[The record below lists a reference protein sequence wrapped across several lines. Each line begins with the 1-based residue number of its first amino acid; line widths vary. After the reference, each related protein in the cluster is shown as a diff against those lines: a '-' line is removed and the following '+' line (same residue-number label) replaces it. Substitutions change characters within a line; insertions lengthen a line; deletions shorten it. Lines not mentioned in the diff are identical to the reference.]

1 MSKLFLL
8 FFVIISFSCN
18 ESNNTYKPLSSG
30 RIHSVSVVINS
41 NDWNSKIGDA
51 IRKSYADEYLGL
63 PQIEERFSLSHID
76 YETFSGFARTSRNI
90 IYINK
95 RKTKSYSIAKNKFA
109 RPQLYLEISGTN
121 EDEIIEQI
129 ILSKRDGIKAFTNGE
144 IIENKRRIL
153 QSPLMKTE
161 LQNKYNIELT
171 MSSAYKLFKNEN
183 NVMWFQKPTKY
194 GTSNVVVFEKNYKED
209 IDLNDALQIR
219 DSLSKAFIPGRLEN
233 SYMIT
238 EQAYLPVFS
247 KTKIG
252 KFDAYETRGTWE
264 VKGDYMGGPF
274 LNYIVKDTANNRMIF
289 LDGFVFSPS
298 QRKRDNIIELQSI
311 ISSLKIYNKE

>member
-1 MSKLFLL
+1 M
-8 FFVIISFSCN
+8 
-18 ESNNTYKPLSSG
+18 YK
-30 RIHSVSVVINS
+30 RQ
-41 NDWNSKIGDA
+41 
-51 IRKSYADEYLGL
+51 YLGL
-63 PQIEERFSLSHID
+63 PQIEERFSLSQID

-121 EDEIIEQI
+121 EDEIIEQV

-161 LQNKYNIELT
+161 LQDKYNIGLT

-194 GTSNVVVFEKNYKED
+194 GTSNVVVFEKNYKE
-209 IDLNDALQIR
+209 AV
-219 DSLSKAFIPGRLEN
+219 
-233 SYMIT
+233 SYT
-238 EQAYLPVFS
+238 HLTLPTILLV
-247 KTKIG
+247 
-252 KFDAYETRGTWE
+252 
-264 VKGDYMGGPF
+264 
-274 LNYIVKDTANNRMIF
+274 
-289 LDGFVFSPS
+289 
-298 QRKRDNIIELQSI
+298 
-311 ISSLKIYNKE
+311 